1 MDNTPS
7 AQQQFSSNQLGTSGS
22 SYPSPSAIA
31 PHQLQQGSST
41 QHTLPPLQHN
51 NNSSSMQSIYGS
63 HPHTPR
69 TPGTP
74 STPQP
79 QNNMSNYPPPNAGPA
94 RGSYGMMPNQY
105 QNPPQG
111 YPTTTSMMPQASVA
125 VSHPQPIAPA
135 PAAAR
140 PPVLR
145 PMPAGGIMPGS
156 GMSSP
161 YGGSPMMSHQ
171 PSLLQDAEQPTHVV
185 GSQGRRG
192 ILPSAPGRPAA
203 PTGSGASKNTVIP
216 QKDADGKFPCPHC
229 TKTYLHAKHLKR
241 HLLRHTGDRPYMCV
255 LCRDTFSRSDI
266 LKRHF
271 QKCSIRRGNPT
282 GASHLSHPQAHVKKQ
297 QQNAQKANEGDLS
310 HMNGMA
316 SMPGDGVVHP
326 FGMVQ
331 IQDGMGNMA
340 NDQNQLSRSSSMSR
354 MDDAANRDRRT
365 MPAGYNGE
373 VPNSM
378 ASNINP
384 QLANFNLP
392 PNQNGMPMYG
402 ASGSNQQS
410 GLDWSQMF
418 QQPGAQQTHTYN
430 TTFPSPNI
438 GQNQTAVKTEPN
450 LTPERSNGT
459 PGAPSTDGTDRPL
472 FISNWEP
479 QNSMQDGCE
488 QLTTQIV
495 NFFYPPSGY
504 TSTKNNAIH
513 LFFHPENIRIFLDS
527 FIHFHFHF
535 SFIHIPTFRIMEAY
549 PGLTAAMCCVGAC
562 YSDRV
567 DQGLV
572 REVTTFLNTAL
583 ERECNLV
590 NSQVPFKIENGK
602 DKVGLEKLQ
611 ALILTSS
618 LLIWNGTPIQRE
630 TARRVFPVVASIARC
645 SDLLRIQNDS
655 SLHSFLHQPN
665 LDLEKIGSQPF
676 DWVAWVEQEK
686 RIRLMHMV
694 YLLDV
699 ARGLYFNLNPQFDAF
714 EICIPLPAD
723 DAAWDAQSGDECAG
737 ALNLFGSDAVKK
749 ANPDGSQRSKQPEL
763 NLVLQAMLDGSIQIQ
778 PGSTNLWGKFIL
790 IHAIIAL
797 IRRVHID
804 GNLTGLGGST
814 TPLRQNDWVVIGVS
828 DSGKSYHGTN
838 NSGRNTP
845 VPGSPSMSS
854 EMYHNFSGALDKW
867 KSYWDMDMAIQFPP
881 SVSNPRRHGFSRD
894 GPHFFWLAKLFLR
907 TPRLAVVQLGPD
919 QRLTQV
925 IQLLKA
931 ATSWVETDGAS
942 RGEEFGSVGE
952 MNPDYA
958 VSNLTLDMNQFFKP
972 LPTIV
977 ESTTSPCVKT
987 DL

>member
-1 MDNTPS
+1 MDS
-7 AQQQFSSNQLGTSGS
+7 APPGHQPYSSNQLGTSGS

-51 NNSSSMQSIYGS
+51 GSMQSVYGS

-79 QNNMSNYPPPNAGPA
+79 PNNMSNYPPPNAGHG

-105 QNPPQG
+105 HNPPQG
-111 YPTTTSMMPQASVA
+111 YPTTTSMMSQASVA
-125 VSHPQPIAPA
+125 ASHPQPIAPA

-145 PMPAGGIMPGS
+145 PMPAGGVIPQS
-156 GMSSP
+156 GVSSP
-161 YGGSPMMSHQ
+161 YGGSPMMAHQ
-171 PSLLQDAEQPTHVV
+171 PSLLQDTDQPTHVV

-203 PTGSGASKNTVIP
+203 PTGTGASKNTVIP

-316 SMPGDGVVHP
+316 NMPGDGVVHP

-354 MDDAANRDRRT
+354 MDDTANRDRRS
-365 MPAGYNGE
+365 MPGGYNGE
-373 VPNSM
+373 VSNSM
-378 ASNINP
+378 SSNINP
-384 QLANFNLP
+384 QLANFMP
-392 PNQNGMPMYG
+392 PSQNGMPMYG
-402 ASGSNQQS
+402 ASGSNQPS
-410 GLDWSQMF
+410 SLDWSQMF
-418 QQPGAQQTHTYN
+418 QQPGAQSTHTYT

-438 GQNQTAVKTEPN
+438 GQNQTAIKTEPN
-450 LTPERSNGT
+450 LPSERSNGT
-459 PGAPSTDGTDRPL
+459 PGDPATDGTDRPL
-472 FISNWEP
+472 FFGWE
-479 QNSMQDGCE
+479 QQTSMQDGCQ
-488 QLTTQIV
+488 QLSTQIV
-495 NFFYPPSGY
+495 NFFYPPGNFVSPEN
-504 TSTKNNAIH
+504 TAIH
-513 LFFHPENIRIFLDS
+513 HFFYPENIKIFLES
-527 FIHFHFHF
+527 FIHFHIHF
-535 SFIHIPTFRIMEAY
+535 SFLHIPTFRIMEAY
-549 PGLTAAMCCVGAC
+549 TGLTAAMCCIGAC

-567 DQGLV
+567 DPSLI
-572 REVTTFLNTAL
+572 REVTTFLNIAL
-583 ERECNLV
+583 ERDCNLTDP
-590 NSQVPFKIENGK
+590 QTLFKIENGK

-611 ALILTSS
+611 ALVLMSC

-645 SDLLRIQNDS
+645 SDLLRVQNDS
-655 SLHSFLHQPN
+655 SLYSFLHQPN
-665 LDLEKIGSQPF
+665 LDLQTISADPF
-676 DWVAWVEQEK
+676 DWAAWVEQEK
-686 RIRLMHMV
+686 RIRVMHMV
-694 YLLDV
+694 YLMDV
-699 ARGLYFNLNPQFDAF
+699 ARGLYFNCDPQFDAF
-714 EICIPLPAD
+714 EVRIPLPAD
-723 DAAWDAQSGDECAG
+723 DAAWEALSGDECAR
-737 ALNLFGSDAVKK
+737 ALNLFGPDAVKK
-749 ANPDGSQRSKQPEL
+749 TNPDGSQRSKQPEL
-763 NLVLQAMLDGSIQIQ
+763 DLVLRAMLHGSIQIQ

-790 IHAIIAL
+790 IHAILAQL
-797 IRRVHID
+797 RRAQIE
-804 GNLTGLGGST
+804 GGLAGLSGSA
-814 TPLRQNDWVVIGVS
+814 TPLRQNDWVVAIAS
-828 DSGKSYHGTN
+828 DSGSGHASAN
-838 NSGRNTP
+838 NSGRGTP
-845 VPGSPSMSS
+845 VPGVQAVSPQVYNSF
-854 EMYHNFSGALDKW
+854 NTALGKW

-894 GPHFFWLAKLFLR
+894 GPHFFWLAKLFLQN
-907 TPRLAVVQLGPD
+907 PSLNAVQLGPD
-919 QRLTQV
+919 QRFTQV
-925 IQLLKA
+925 IQLLKTA
-931 ATSWVETDGAS
+931 NAWVGSDGAA

-958 VSNLTLDMNQFFKP
+958 VSNLTLDMAELFKP
-972 LPTIV
+972 LPSV
-977 ESTTSPCVKT
+977 MESSTTPCVKT
-987 DL
+987 EL

>member
-1 MDNTPS
+1 MDNAPS
-7 AQQQFSSNQLGTSGS
+7 AQQQYTSNQLGTSGS

-31 PHQLQQGSST
+31 PHQLQQGSAT
-41 QHTLPPLQHN
+41 QHTLPPLQHS
-51 NNSSSMQSIYGS
+51 SSSMQSIYGS

-79 QNNMSNYPPPNAGPA
+79 QNMSNYPPPNAGPG
-94 RGSYGMMPNQY
+94 RGSYGMMPSQY

-125 VSHPQPIAPA
+125 TSHPQPIAPA

-145 PMPAGGIMPGS
+145 PMPAGGVIPQS

-161 YGGSPMMSHQ
+161 YGGSPMMGHQ

-203 PTGSGASKNTVIP
+203 PTGTGASKNTVIP

-310 HMNGMA
+310 HMNGMT

-354 MDDAANRDRRT
+354 MDDGANRDRRN
-365 MPAGYNGE
+365 MPGGYNGE

-384 QLANFNLP
+384 QLANFNMP
-392 PNQNGMPMYG
+392 PNQNAMPMYG
-402 ASGSNQQS
+402 ASGSTQQS

-418 QQPGAQQTHTYN
+418 QQPGAQPTHTYN

-438 GQNQTAVKTEPN
+438 GQNQTAIKTEPN
-450 LTPERSNGT
+450 STPERSNGT
-459 PGAPSTDGTDRPL
+459 PGAPPTDDPDRPL

-479 QNSMQDGCE
+479 QLSMQDGCQ
-488 QLTTQIV
+488 QLSTQIL
-495 NFFYPPSGY
+495 NFFYPPSHY
-504 TSTKNNAIH
+504 ASPENNAIH
-513 LFFHPENIRIFLDS
+513 HFFHPENIRIFLDS
-527 FIHFHFHF
+527 FIHFHIHF
-535 SFIHIPTFRIMEAY
+535 SFLHIPTFRIMEAY
-549 PGLTAAMCCVGAC
+549 PGLTASMCCIGAC

-567 DQGLV
+567 DPALV
-572 REVTTFLNTAL
+572 REVTTFLNIAL
-583 ERECNLV
+583 ERDCNLV
-590 NSQVPFKIENGK
+590 QSHAPFQIENGE

-611 ALILTSS
+611 ALILMSS
-618 LLIWNGTPIQRE
+618 LLIWNGAPIQRE
-630 TARRVFPVVASIARC
+630 TARRVFPIVAAIARR
-645 SDLLRIQNDS
+645 SDLLHAQTDS
-655 SLHSFLHQPN
+655 GPYSILHQPN
-665 LDLEKIGSQPF
+665 LDLQSINPKSFE
-676 DWVAWVEQEK
+676 WVAWVEQEK

-699 ARGLYFNLNPQFDAF
+699 ARGLYFNLDPQFDAF
-714 EICIPLPAD
+714 EIRIPLPAD
-723 DAAWDAQSGDECAG
+723 DAAWEAHSAEECAD

-763 NLVLQAMLDGSIQIQ
+763 HLVLRAMLDGAVQIQ

-790 IHAIIAL
+790 IHAILAQ
-797 IRRVHID
+797 IRRAQME
-804 GNLTGLGGST
+804 GNLTQLDGSN
-814 TPLRQNDWVVIGVS
+814 TPLGRNDWVVMGG
-828 DSGKSYHGTN
+828 SGPSNGHRSASS
-838 NSGRNTP
+838 SGRNTP
-845 VPGSPSMSS
+845 VSMTQPLSRQ
-854 EMYHNFSGALDKW
+854 MYNNFSTGLDKW

-907 TPRLAVVQLGPD
+907 TPRLSVSQLGPD

-931 ATSWVETDGAS
+931 ATAWVESDGAS
-942 RGEEFGSVGE
+942 RGEEFGSVGD

-958 VSNLTLDMNQFFKP
+958 ISDLTLDMTQFFKP
-972 LPTIV
+972 LPAIV
-977 ESTTSPCVKT
+977 ESSSAPCVKT
-987 DL
+987 EV

>member
-7 AQQQFSSNQLGTSGS
+7 AQQQYSSNQLGTSGS

-51 NNSSSMQSIYGS
+51 NNSMQSIYGS

-125 VSHPQPIAPA
+125 ASHPQPIAPA

-145 PMPAGGIMPGS
+145 PMPAGGIMPTS

-171 PSLLQDAEQPTHVV
+171 PSLLQDTEQPTHVV

-316 SMPGDGVVHP
+316 SMSGDGVVHP

-354 MDDAANRDRRT
+354 MDDAANRDRRN
-365 MPAGYNGE
+365 MPGGYNGE

-384 QLANFNLP
+384 QLANFNMP

-418 QQPGAQQTHTYN
+418 QQPGAQPTHTYN

-438 GQNQTAVKTEPN
+438 GQNQTAIKTEPN
-450 LTPERSNGT
+450 LNSERSNGT
-459 PGAPSTDGTDRPL
+459 PGAPSNDGTDRPP

-479 QNSMQDGCE
+479 QISMQDGCQ

-495 NFFYPPSGY
+495 NFFYPPGNYISPE
-504 TSTKNNAIH
+504 NNAIH
-513 LFFHPENIRIFLDS
+513 LFFHPENIRFFLES
-527 FIHFHFHF
+527 FIHFHIHF
-535 SFIHIPTFRIMEAY
+535 SFLHIPTFRIMEAY
-549 PGLTAAMCCVGAC
+549 PGLTAAMCCIGAC

-572 REVTTFLNTAL
+572 REVTTFLNIAL
-583 ERECNLV
+583 ERDCNLV
-590 NSQVPFKIENGK
+590 ESQPLFKIENGK

-611 ALILTSS
+611 ALVLMSS

-655 SLHSFLHQPN
+655 SLYSFLHQPN
-665 LDLEKIGSQPF
+665 LDLQKISSQPF

-699 ARGLYFNLNPQFDAF
+699 ARGLYFNLDPQFDAF

-723 DAAWDAQSGDECAG
+723 DAAWEAQSGDECADT
-737 ALNLFGSDAVKK
+737 LNLFGSDAVKK

-763 NLVLQAMLDGSIQIQ
+763 HLVLRAMLDDSIQIQ

-790 IHAIIAL
+790 IHAILAQV
-797 IRRVHID
+797 RRVHMEGD
-804 GNLTGLGGST
+804 LTELSGST
-814 TPLRQNDWVVIGVS
+814 TPLRQNDWVVMGGS
-828 DSGKSYHGTN
+828 DAGNGRHETN

-845 VPGSPSMSS
+845 IPGTLPMSP
-854 EMYHNFSGALDKW
+854 EMYHNFSAALDKW

-907 TPRLAVVQLGPD
+907 TPRLTVVQLGPD

-931 ATSWVETDGAS
+931 ATAWVETDGAS

-958 VSNLTLDMNQFFKP
+958 VSNLTLDMTQFFKP
-972 LPTIV
+972 LPAIV
-977 ESTTSPCVKT
+977 ESSTAPCVKT
-987 DL
+987 RI